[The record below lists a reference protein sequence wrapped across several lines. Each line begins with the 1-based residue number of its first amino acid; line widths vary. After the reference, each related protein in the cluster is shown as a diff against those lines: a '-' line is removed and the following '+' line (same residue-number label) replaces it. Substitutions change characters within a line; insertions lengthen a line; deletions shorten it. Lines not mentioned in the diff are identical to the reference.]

1 MAHGGKGGH
10 GNRLAIEV
18 LSNRADL
25 LSGGNALVEVKL
37 SKHANPARV
46 RVDPNGTDV
55 TSAFAVRS
63 DGRFVGLVTGLA
75 VGENTLTARE
85 SLMDRWLT
93 AIENDHSRRPQRIKV
108 LRNKPS
114 DAFDLCYASTTPHAR
129 RFSRTT
135 PTRGSWRG
143 CRSRTTSSSAGSS
156 RSAART
162 TPSRSRTSS
171 GRVSRAPSRRASATG
186 ASRAWG
192 NGSSASRGRG

>member
-37 SKHANPARV
+37 SKHANPSRV
-46 RVDPNGTDV
+46 RVDLNGTDV

-85 SLMDRWLT
+85 SLMDR
-93 AIENDHSRRPQRIKV
+93 
-108 LRNKPS
+108 
-114 DAFDLCYASTTPHAR
+114 
-129 RFSRTT
+129 
-135 PTRGSWRG
+135 G
-143 CRSRTTSSSAGSS
+143 
-156 RSAART
+156 
-162 TPSRSRTSS
+162 
-171 GRVSRAPSRRASATG
+171 
-186 ASRAWG
+186 
-192 NGSSASRGRG
+192 